1 MPAPAQCPGCG
12 TKLQPDAETCPNC
25 PLSFQD
31 APPEKTALQSDTF
44 RNFVLPCLFFAG
56 LAFAVWSMASFFW
69 NSAESSTK
77 TAVAVVKTA
86 TGSPVVK
93 GGGVVPSD
101 SNAIQGLVNEQV
113 TGKYDPSGHVSARPK
128 AGGDEENGPGV
139 VSVMPEATVKAKP
152 VLEWKMRGVIYDLV
166 TLKPV
171 PGVHMIFT
179 DNATNSRAQLVTDAQ
194 GRYRIILPPLPDRG
208 YLVSLSKPG
217 YAKTYLDPGT
227 EGVSEKPLDERKQLA
242 AELATLI
249 KEPSSVQPNSDSPLV
264 TDFHMA
270 PMAP

>member
-1 MPAPAQCPGCG
+1 MAAPAKCPGCG

-44 RNFVLPCLFFAG
+44 RNFVMPALFFGG

-69 NSAESSTK
+69 TSAENGAK
-77 TAVAVVKTA
+77 TAVAVAKTA
-86 TGSPVVK
+86 TGSPVIK
-93 GGGVVPSD
+93 GGGVVPTD
-101 SNAIQGLVNEQV
+101 SKAIQGLVNEQV
-113 TGKYDPSGHVSARPK
+113 TGKYDPGGRVVYKNK
-128 AGGDEENGPGV
+128 AADDETGPGV
-139 VSVMPEATVKAKP
+139 ISVMPEATVKAKP
-152 VLEWKMRGVIYDLV
+152 VREWKMRGVIYDLV
-166 TLKPV
+166 TLEPV

-179 DNATNSRAQLVTDAQ
+179 DNETNSKAQLVTDEQ
-194 GRYRIILPPLPDRG
+194 GRYRIILPPLEGRG
-208 YLVSLSKPG
+208 YMVSLSKHG

-227 EGVSEKPLDERKQLA
+227 EGVKEKTLDERKQLA

-249 KEPSSVQPNSDSPLV
+249 KEPSSVEPNSESPLV

-270 PMAP
+270 PAAK